1 MKIKTMQAAVM
12 VEQNKPLV
20 IDEVELPRELDFGQV
35 LVQVHYSGICGSQ
48 LGEISGVKGRDPYLP
63 HLLGHEGSGTVIE
76 TGPNVTHVKVDD
88 HVVMHWRPGS
98 GIEAN
103 PPKYH
108 WKGKIL
114 NAGYVTTFN
123 EYAIVSENRLTAI
136 PNDYPLEIAPLYG
149 CAITTG
155 FGAIENNAKLKMGE
169 SIIIIGAGG
178 VGLNIIQC
186 AAIYNAFPIVAI
198 DRFDN
203 KLALAKDLGA
213 THLINNNNDINWIDS
228 IIKIIGS
235 NGADVVID
243 NTGNPSVI
251 SECIK
256 LTQPQGR
263 IVLVG
268 VMSSEQKVCFNTLP
282 IHFGKVL
289 TGSHG
294 GDGNP
299 SIDINRYMKV
309 EATCGIN
316 MLSILS
322 KKKYSLD
329 EINVAINSLKNG
341 EDAGRII
348 IDMQDL

>member
-1 MKIKTMQAAVM
+1 MIKSMKAAFLI
-12 VEQNKPLV
+12 EQKKPLV
-20 IDEVELPRELDFGQV
+20 IDEVELPQKLDYGQV
-35 LVQVHYSGICGSQ
+35 LVKVNFSGICGSQ
-48 LGEISGVKGRDPYLP
+48 IGEIEGVKGSDPYLP
-63 HLLGHEGSGTVIE
+63 HLLGHEGSGEVLSV
-76 TGPNVTHVKVDD
+76 GPSVKNVKEGD
-88 HVVMHWRPGS
+88 HVVMHWRPGK
-98 GIEAN
+98 GIQSE
-103 PPKYH
+103 PPKYK
-108 WKGKIL
+108 WNGNLL
-114 NAGYVTTFN
+114 NAGFVTTFN
-123 EYAIVSENRLTAI
+123 EYSVVSENRLTKI
-136 PNDYPLEIAPLYG
+136 PDDYPMDVAPLYG

-169 SIIIIGAGG
+169 SIVIIGAGG
-178 VGLNIIQC
+178 VGLSIIQC
-186 AAIYNAFPIVAI
+186 AALCNAFPIVAI

-213 THLINNNNDINWIDS
+213 THLINNNNDIEWIDS

-282 IHFGKVL
+282 LHFGKVL

-309 EATCGIN
+309 EATSGIN
-316 MLSILS
+316 MSSILS

-329 EINVAINSLKNG
+329 EINVAINSFKNG

-348 IDMQDL
+348 IGMQD